1 METYPIKFFLL
12 NKNELVYEVLI
23 RGEEP
28 ASTVLELRK
37 QINKLTPIIPTS
49 DICESGIE
57 PDVDISGASTSL
69 SELLSRVKSLED
81 KFDNNLFERT
91 RALCNHLYHR
101 IKRLDGSD
109 SKYADKIKSLT
120 KHITALSAKLDAIN
134 KSANPSS
141 CEPVAEVVH
150 SIASSDVPSNVSIH
164 CDRSHISD
172 LQKLKYN
179 GKSCV
184 HAFIQRVREYSTAR
198 NISSSKL
205 LAYATEIFTG
215 DALHWYR
222 SIRTSVSTWEELVAV
237 LVQDF
242 SQFDYDYRLLSEIRQ
257 RTQGDT
263 ETITI
268 YFAKMKELFSRLSK
282 DISEQEKLEILLHN
296 IRPCY
301 ASVLASNSSTI
312 NSIDSLKTISK
323 NFERIQSLT
332 SQFKEPP
339 RITGETLAPDL
350 AFSKFNEHNLNKPKF
365 YNRYN
370 NKYNKNP
377 DNNSSYT
384 KTNFKN
390 QHFNN
395 NSYNFNK
402 KPNTSVAAITQPSS
416 SNIKTVFCPRCRN
429 SDHPLSQCK
438 ANRYPICF
446 KCGTKDVK
454 YPNCPNCHSKS
465 NSKN

>member
-57 PDVDISGASTSL
+57 PDVDISGASISL
-69 SELLSRVKSLED
+69 SELLSRVKNLED

-101 IKRLDGSD
+101 IKRLDVSD
-109 SKYADKIKSLT
+109 TKYADKIKSLI
-120 KHITALSAKLDAIN
+120 KHITTLSSKLDTIN
-134 KSANPSS
+134 KSANPTS
-141 CEPVAEVVH
+141 CEPVVDVVH
-150 SIASSDVPSNVSIH
+150 QIPPSDNPPHVSIH

-184 HAFIQRVREYSTAR
+184 HAFIQRVKEYSTAR
-198 NISSSKL
+198 NIPSSKL

-222 SIRTSVSTWEELVAV
+222 SIRTSVSTWDELVAV
-237 LVQDF
+237 LVEDF

-257 RTQGDT
+257 RTQGDS

-268 YFAKMKELFSRLSK
+268 YFAKMIELFSRLSK
-282 DISEQEKLEILLHN
+282 GISEQEKLEILLHN

-301 ASVLASNSSTI
+301 ASVLASNSSSI
-312 NSIDSLKTISK
+312 NSIDSLKTICK
-323 NFERIQSLT
+323 NFEKIQSIT

-339 RITGETLAPDL
+339 RVTGETLAPDL
-350 AFSKFNEHNLNKPKF
+350 AFSKFNESNSNKTKF
-365 YNRYN
+365 NNQHRY
-370 NKYNKNP
+370 NKYNNP
-377 DNNSSYT
+377 DNNSPYT

-390 QHFNN
+390 QHPNN
-395 NSYNFNK
+395 NFYHFNK
-402 KPNTSVAAITQPSS
+402 KPNTSISAISQTS
-416 SNIKTVFCPRCRN
+416 SNTKTVFCPRCRN
-429 SDHPLSQCK
+429 SDHPLSQCN

-446 KCGTKDVK
+446 KCGTKNVK
-454 YPNCPNCHSKS
+454 YPDCPKCHTIS